1 MPGLS
6 GERLAKL
13 IAQIFRAVTAQN
25 TMMSETVK
33 SLQTTD
39 AAIQTLS
46 DVADRLV
53 LIVERFHV

>member
-1 MPGLS
+1 
-6 GERLAKL
+6 
-13 IAQIFRAVTAQN
+13 
-25 TMMSETVK
+25 MMSETVK

-53 LIVERFHV
+53 LTDFERSRCVARGDGEP